1 MTLNASDIFTKV
13 IPGKLSAKADAAS
26 SMTGVYEFNLTGDG
40 GGVWTVDF
48 TQAGGKIAQGSSG
61 KADCTLTVAAKDFS
75 DMIEGSLN
83 PQMAFMTGKL
93 KVQGNIGMA
102 LKLGN
107 II

>member
-1 MTLNASDIFTKV
+1 MALTGQEIFTTI
-13 IPGKLSAKADAAS
+13 IPGKIKPDVAS
-26 SMTGVYEFNLTGDG
+26 SMSGIYEFNVTGDG

-48 TQAGGKIAQGSSG
+48 TQAGKISEGSSG
-61 KADCTLTVAAKDFS
+61 KPDCTITVAAS
-75 DMIEGSLN
+75 DLSNIIEGSLN

-107 II
+107 IL